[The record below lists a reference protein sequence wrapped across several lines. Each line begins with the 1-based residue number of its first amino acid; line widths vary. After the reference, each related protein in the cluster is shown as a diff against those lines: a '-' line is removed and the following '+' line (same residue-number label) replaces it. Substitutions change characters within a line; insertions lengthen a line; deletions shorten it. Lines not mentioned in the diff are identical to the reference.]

1 MKTSTASDSLIN
13 FARNR
18 KAKELR
24 AAFKAAFP
32 HTIPM
37 LTSVPVLGVTYG
49 VLMQTKGYGVL
60 WSTLMS
66 AIAFCGSMQFA
77 AITMLTTAFTPIQAF
92 LLSFL
97 VNARHLFYGIS
108 MLDKYRGMGE
118 IRGFLIYVL
127 ADETFSVCCT
137 VEPSSKIV
145 HKYFYFWVSFLV
157 YFYWVTGTFLGGV
170 LGNFIKF
177 NTAGLDFAL
186 TALFTVL
193 FLEQWKKVNNR
204 LPALIGIVCSIFS
217 LLIFGPR
224 NFIIP
229 AMIFMLIL
237 LMAWRKRQLCS

>member
-1 MKTSTASDSLIN
+1 MKTSAASDSLIN
-13 FARNR
+13 LAKNT

-24 AAFKAAFP
+24 AAFQAAFP

-37 LTSVPVLGVTYG
+37 LTSVPVLGITYG

-92 LLSFL
+92 LLSLL

-108 MLDKYRGMGE
+108 MLDKYKGMGKTK
-118 IRGFLIYVL
+118 GFLIYVM

-137 VEPSSKIV
+137 ALLASQIKS
-145 HKYFYFWVSFLV
+145 KYFYFWVSFLV
-157 YFYWVTGTFLGGV
+157 YFYWVAGTFLGGI
-170 LGNFIKF
+170 LGNFIKI
-177 NTAGLDFAL
+177 NTKGLDFTL

-193 FLEQWKKVNNR
+193 FLEQWRKPKNR
-204 LPALIGIVCSIFS
+204 PAAIIGIVCSVIS
-217 LLIFGPR
+217 LLIFGR
-224 NFIIP
+224 TNFIIP
-229 AMIFMLIL
+229 AMIFMVVL
-237 LMAWRKRQLCS
+237 LMTGRKKLWS